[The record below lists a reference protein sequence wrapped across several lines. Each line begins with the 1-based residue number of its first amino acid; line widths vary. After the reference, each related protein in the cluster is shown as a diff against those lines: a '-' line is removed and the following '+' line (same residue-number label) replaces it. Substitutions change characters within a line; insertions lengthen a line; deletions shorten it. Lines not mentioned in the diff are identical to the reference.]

1 MAANALSP
9 TMLDALLTTD
19 DLSRAVAAAI
29 RGRDAAF
36 NLFFTKCARELGA
49 AARAIEERVHRNGRV
64 YCFGRGIYAL
74 DAADF
79 AAALPAADVS
89 MFRDAF
95 VPLLHPHDAVI
106 AFGPPGGDIAIER
119 AIFRAKT
126 HGAYTVAFP
135 GEHADV
141 HIAPISDDE
150 HLHQE
155 SVALASHAVAETV
168 GTIRKRR
175 AEKERA
181 SGLTVGILRRVADAA
196 ALRDDV
202 AGSQAEAIAG
212 AAQTIVRAVAAG
224 GRLVLF
230 AREDA
235 ATGAARWAWDSVE
248 PPDGLTGFAALAIAP
263 KRALLASQ
271 LRRHDVAIAFSG
283 GAASRE
289 LRAMLDAARA
299 QGNATIA
306 MLGDDGGDVRQ
317 HDVATHT
324 IHVPSANANRVSEV
338 QSTIY
343 HTIRHAV
350 RWLQR
355 E

>member
-1 MAANALSP
+1 
-9 TMLDALLTTD
+9 MLDALLSSA

-36 NLFFTKCARELGA
+36 TLFFTKCARELGA

-64 YCFGRGIYAL
+64 YCFGRGVYAL
-74 DAADF
+74 DAANF

-89 MFRDAF
+89 VFPDAF
-95 VPLLHPHDAVI
+95 MPLLHPNDAVV
-106 AFGPPGGDIAIER
+106 AFGPPGGDIDIER
-119 AIFRAKT
+119 AMFRAKT
-126 HGAYTVAFP
+126 QGAYTLAFP
-135 GEHADV
+135 GEHADANV
-141 HIAPISDDE
+141 APIADDE

-155 SVALASHAVAETV
+155 SVALAAHAIAETV

-175 AEKERA
+175 AEKEHA
-181 SGLTVGILRRVADAA
+181 TGLTVGILRRVADAA

-202 AGSQAEAIAG
+202 AGGQAEVIA
-212 AAQTIVRAVAAG
+212 ASIETIVRALAAG

-235 ATGAARWAWDSVE
+235 ATSAARWAWDCVE
-248 PPDGLTGFAALAIAP
+248 PPDGLNGFAALAIAAKP
-263 KRALLASQ
+263 AVLAAQ
-271 LRRHDVAIAFSG
+271 IRRHDVAVALSSA
-283 GAASRE
+283 AASRE
-289 LRAMLDAARA
+289 MRTMLDAARR

-317 HDVATHT
+317 RDVAAHT
-324 IHVPSANANRVSEV
+324 IVVPSPHKNRVAEV
-338 QSTIY
+338 QATVY

-350 RWLQR
+350 RWMQR

>member
-1 MAANALSP
+1 
-9 TMLDALLTTD
+9 MLDALLSSA
-19 DLSRAVAAAI
+19 DLSRAVAAAV

-36 NLFFTKCARELGA
+36 NLHFTKCARDLGA
-49 AARAIEERVHRNGRV
+49 AARAIEERVHREGRV

-89 MFRDAF
+89 VFREAF
-95 VPLLHPHDAVI
+95 MPLLHPHDAVV
-106 AFGPPGGDIAIER
+106 AFGPPCGDNAIER
-119 AIFRAKT
+119 AIFRART
-126 HGAYTVAFP
+126 QGAYTVAFP
-135 GEHADV
+135 GAHADV

-155 SVALASHAVAETV
+155 SVALAAHAIAETV

-181 SGLTVGILRRVADAA
+181 LGLTVGILRRVADAA
-196 ALRDDV
+196 ALRDEV
-202 AGSQAEAIAG
+202 AAHQADAIA
-212 AAQTIVRAVAAG
+212 ASAQTIVREIAAG
-224 GRLVLF
+224 GRLVLC
-230 AREDA
+230 AREDS
-235 ATGAARWAWDSVE
+235 ATSAARWAWDCVE
-248 PPDGLTGFAALAIAP
+248 PPDGLNGFAALAIAAKP
-263 KRALLASQ
+263 AVLAAQ
-271 LRRHDVAIAFSG
+271 MQPHDVVVAVCS
-283 GAASRE
+283 AAAPRDI
-289 LRAMLDAARA
+289 RAMLDMARG

-317 HDVATHT
+317 RDVAAHT
-324 IHVPSANANRVSEV
+324 IAVPSVHKNRVAEAQATV
-338 QSTIY
+338 Y

>member
-1 MAANALSP
+1 
-9 TMLDALLTTD
+9 MLDSLLSSA

-36 NLFFTKCARELGA
+36 TLFFTKCARDLGA
-49 AARAIEERVHRNGRV
+49 AARGIEERVHRNGRV

-89 MFRDAF
+89 LFRDAF
-95 VPLLHPHDAVI
+95 MPLLHPNDAVV
-106 AFGPPGGDIAIER
+106 AFGPPGGDVEIER

-126 HGAYTVAFP
+126 RGAYTVAFP
-135 GEHADV
+135 GAHADV
-141 HIAPISDDE
+141 QIATIADDE
-150 HLHQE
+150 HVHQE
-155 SVALASHAVAETV
+155 SVALAAHAIAETV
-168 GTIRKRR
+168 GAIGKRR

-181 SGLTVGILRRVADAA
+181 SGVTVGILRRIADAA
-196 ALRDDV
+196 ALRDEV
-202 AGSQAEAIAG
+202 ANRQADAIAG
-212 AAQTIVRAVAAG
+212 AAETIVRAIAAG
-224 GRLVLF
+224 GRLLLF

-235 ATGAARWAWDSVE
+235 ATGAARWAWDCVA
-248 PPDGLTGFAALAIAP
+248 PPDGLNGFAALAIAAKP
-263 KRALLASQ
+263 SVLAAQ
-271 LRRHDVAIAFSG
+271 IRRHDVAVAFST
-283 GAASRE
+283 AAVSRDV
-289 LRAMLDAARA
+289 RAMLDLAHRH
-299 QGNATIA
+299 GNATIA

-317 HDVATHT
+317 RDVAAHT
-324 IHVPSANANRVSEV
+324 ISVPSHEVNRVAEV
-338 QSTIY
+338 QATVY